1 MQFSYNIQA
10 FVRAIFKILL
20 VSFVV
25 TFVTACTVYSG
36 FDEFTDSENK
46 AEENKGAKNC
56 RKVGGA
62 TMLIGNAFF
71 PFLLNDESSCAVAG
85 LLQAQ
90 AYNSPSLETQSRTYQ
105 LLVGSSGSIFLQGKI
120 TKATNATC
128 ISNPPL
134 PSGLSFISL
143 PYSCYIT
150 GTPTTGQP
158 ATNYTITTSN
168 EFGSASTTISI
179 EVIPLVSYDFET
191 GVPSGWSGTWIP
203 ETNPENCFSGN
214 CLQSPSVLSGGS
226 ASVSFSATIGQLYG
240 TSSVNGYGS
249 ISFYWKGS
257 CQFSIDGKFS
267 SVSSSGAWA
276 LKTVGVPYPGY
287 LTFTWTSPNSSS
299 GSSSSDKC
307 WIDSITIPGEGGRYI
322 KYIGNPYKFTINTP
336 IITQTP
342 TISGVGTITN
352 CTSSSALPTG
362 LSLSPATCAISGTP
376 TVEQAAKSY
385 VIYFFENNISI
396 LTEISITVSAPGI
409 AYTGSPYT
417 FTNGIA
423 IATQTPSFTGASLTN
438 CTVSPTLPAGFSL
451 SATTC
456 AISGTPTV
464 NQSATN
470 YTITATHSSGTATAT
485 VSIAVVT
492 PLSSI
497 AYMNSPVTFTT
508 GYSASATATVVGTI
522 SSCSVSPAALPTGL
536 SISTSTCAMSGT
548 PTATQS
554 ATNYTVTATNT
565 LGSVNSTI
573 SIAVINAGTVSTLVG
588 NAAANGYVD
597 GTGTSALFKSPAGIA
612 VDSSGN
618 IYVAD
623 TTNHAIRKVTQA
635 GVVTTLAGLTT
646 GTSGSTDGTGT
657 TASFSSPRGVAVD
670 YSGNVYVADTS
681 NYRIRKITS
690 SGVVTTLAGSSTSG
704 SADGTGTAA
713 RFNAPSGVAVDSTGN
728 VYVADTSNNA
738 IRKIASVGTVTTLA
752 GLAGTSGTLDG
763 TGTAAR
769 FNFPYGVA
777 VDSSGSVYVT
787 DYSNSLIRK
796 VTSAGV
802 VTTLANSTAGVS
814 TPVGITL
821 DSSGNLYIAQAYRVL
836 KVFPSGSIITIAG
849 LASSQGSTDGT
860 GSIARF
866 SSSLNGIGID
876 SSGNLYVGDSGN
888 FNIRKIVQ

>member
-1 MQFSYNIQA
+1 M
-10 FVRAIFKILL
+10 
-20 VSFVV
+20 
-25 TFVTACTVYSG
+25 
-36 FDEFTDSENK
+36 
-46 AEENKGAKNC
+46 
-56 RKVGGA
+56 
-62 TMLIGNAFF
+62 
-71 PFLLNDESSCAVAG
+71 
-85 LLQAQ
+85 
-90 AYNSPSLETQSRTYQ
+90 
-105 LLVGSSGSIFLQGKI
+105 
-120 TKATNATC
+120 
-128 ISNPPL
+128 
-134 PSGLSFISL
+134 
-143 PYSCYIT
+143 
-150 GTPTTGQP
+150 
-158 ATNYTITTSN
+158 
-168 EFGSASTTISI
+168 
-179 EVIPLVSYDFET
+179 
-191 GVPSGWSGTWIP
+191 
-203 ETNPENCFSGN
+203 
-214 CLQSPSVLSGGS
+214 
-226 ASVSFSATIGQLYG
+226 
-240 TSSVNGYGS
+240 
-249 ISFYWKGS
+249 
-257 CQFSIDGKFS
+257 
-267 SVSSSGAWA
+267 
-276 LKTVGVPYPGY
+276 PYPGY

-565 LGSVNSTI
+565 
-573 SIAVINAGTVSTLVG
+573 
-588 NAAANGYVD
+588 
-597 GTGTSALFKSPAGIA
+597 
-612 VDSSGN
+612 
-618 IYVAD
+618 
-623 TTNHAIRKVTQA
+623 
-635 GVVTTLAGLTT
+635 
-646 GTSGSTDGTGT
+646 
-657 TASFSSPRGVAVD
+657 
-670 YSGNVYVADTS
+670 
-681 NYRIRKITS
+681 
-690 SGVVTTLAGSSTSG
+690 
-704 SADGTGTAA
+704 
-713 RFNAPSGVAVDSTGN
+713 
-728 VYVADTSNNA
+728 
-738 IRKIASVGTVTTLA
+738 
-752 GLAGTSGTLDG
+752 
-763 TGTAAR
+763 
-769 FNFPYGVA
+769 
-777 VDSSGSVYVT
+777 
-787 DYSNSLIRK
+787 
-796 VTSAGV
+796 
-802 VTTLANSTAGVS
+802 
-814 TPVGITL
+814 
-821 DSSGNLYIAQAYRVL
+821 
-836 KVFPSGSIITIAG
+836 
-849 LASSQGSTDGT
+849 
-860 GSIARF
+860 
-866 SSSLNGIGID
+866 
-876 SSGNLYVGDSGN
+876 
-888 FNIRKIVQ
+888 